1 MWPNHGTLLNNRT
14 NSPKILLNNL
24 HIKWDKWAC
33 SPNISQF
40 FGQHLGIP
48 TDTNFLLANQR
59 FTNWNTK
66 RHILICCGQM
76 RSTSSELWR
85 SSKQAPP
92 SPWVRPTRC
101 HGWKKPA
108 ELDMNWIWC
117 SETETG
123 FRVLAHVAKFGT
135 DSHILFHDF
144 HATSCHKTLQAV
156 VSLWANWA
164 KWIRVAELGDN
175 AQRWGINA
183 NPIQCHQVLML
194 YLAGPLEP
202 KPETCE
208 RFWGGTTRLVTGR
221 VSLSVPNRIIHRID
235 TDSDPMYV
243 CYVAL
248 SIYIYTYDDVWWY
261 SDIHHKIISEFPEF
275 FVFSWKGHGLP
286 ISHLST
292 PAWELSFLWQ
302 RPTARLF
309 GRHFGQWSFWWPP
322 PAEDEHCWGYS
333 LQTGA

>member
-108 ELDMNWIWC
+108 ELDMMLRNRNRFSGISTCCQIWH
-117 SETETG
+117 
-123 FRVLAHVAKFGT
+123 RR
-135 DSHILFHDF
+135 SHFV
-144 HATSCHKTLQAV
+144 SCIMPQNA
-156 VSLWANWA
+156 SSGLWLSAPRANWA

-183 NPIQCHQVLML
+183 NPIESHQVLML
-194 YLAGPLEP
+194 YLAAGPY
-202 KPETCE
+202 CI
-208 RFWGGTTRLVTGR
+208 G
-221 VSLSVPNRIIHRID
+221 
-235 TDSDPMYV
+235 
-243 CYVAL
+243 
-248 SIYIYTYDDVWWY
+248 
-261 SDIHHKIISEFPEF
+261 
-275 FVFSWKGHGLP
+275 
-286 ISHLST
+286 
-292 PAWELSFLWQ
+292 
-302 RPTARLF
+302 
-309 GRHFGQWSFWWPP
+309 
-322 PAEDEHCWGYS
+322 
-333 LQTGA
+333 

>member
-1 MWPNHGTLLNNRT
+1 M
-14 NSPKILLNNL
+14 
-24 HIKWDKWAC
+24 
-33 SPNISQF
+33 
-40 FGQHLGIP
+40 LGNTWIP
-48 TDTNFLLANQR
+48 IEYLDTNFVGQR
-59 FTNWNTK
+59 FHTHQAAHFNLLWPNEI
-66 RHILICCGQM
+66 HIIRVMEEFETGAAFTLQGP
-76 RSTSSELWR
+76 
-85 SSKQAPP
+85 AFPP
-92 SPWVRPTRC
+92 GAMYGNSV
-101 HGWKKPA
+101 

-183 NPIQCHQVLML
+183 NPIECHQVLML

-243 CYVAL
+243 CYIAL
-248 SIYIYTYDDVWWY
+248 SIYIYIYIWWCMM
-261 SDIHHKIISEFPEF
+261 I
-275 FVFSWKGHGLP
+275 
-286 ISHLST
+286 
-292 PAWELSFLWQ
+292 
-302 RPTARLF
+302 
-309 GRHFGQWSFWWPP
+309 
-322 PAEDEHCWGYS
+322 
-333 LQTGA
+333 